1 MLPHQH
7 PDTAARTAWGE
18 AGGDGLPG
26 MQAVLNAI
34 VNGTSLVLGL
44 IEKYGP
50 EAWTT
55 IETAV
60 EDTVSSGGPTT
71 ADIEA
76 IYAGCKADNAAIQ
89 AS

>member
-1 MLPHQH
+1 
-7 PDTAARTAWGE
+7 
-18 AGGDGLPG
+18 

-55 IETAV
+55 IKTAV
-60 EDTVSSGGPTT
+60 EDTVSSGGPIA

-76 IYAGCKADNAAIQ
+76 IYARCKADNAAIQ